1 MVFSYFADTINYL
14 EEKLK
19 GKVVSEKDS
28 AFVSTKI
35 GRMLMIMPRGFRQ
48 DQRFILSKMA
58 KLS

>member
-19 GKVVSEKDS
+19 GKVVSEK
-28 AFVSTKI
+28 TPPLCRQKI